1 MSEGTLLYEKIIN
14 YLKEEIN
21 SGALKPGSKL
31 PTEIALAERFGVSR
45 ITSKRAFEDLR
56 AEGLIYRVRGSGSF
70 VTEKKNITQS
80 QIINGNSSI
89 NHRKVISLVFPM
101 DTYCGGFMNVVAGAS
116 KVLDGTDYLLS
127 IHCSN
132 MRVEE
137 EKELLMQ
144 LYNKRVGG
152 IIYYPISDN
161 KNIEI
166 VNKFYLDNY
175 PIVSIDKYFDS
186 VPLSYVVSD
195 NLKGAYEAT
204 KHLIKL
210 GHQKIAFLSDNKI
223 DDATSVRNRY
233 FGYCKAMKEYGILID
248 ERMVK
253 NGDFAGLN
261 EEKAGEILRE
271 LMDMG
276 MTAACTINDYIAS
289 FVIKT
294 LNELGYNVPK
304 DVSVT
309 GFDDLDFAN
318 LLSVPLTTVRQ
329 DLVQVGQIAMEY
341 ILDVIENG
349 NQQRLQK
356 VIPTQ
361 LISRNST
368 KELVKE
374 NITV

>member
-1 MSEGTLLYEKIIN
+1 MSESTLLYEKIIN
-14 YLKEEIN
+14 YLKQEIN

-31 PTEIALAERFGVSR
+31 PTEIALAKRFGVSR

-70 VTEKKNITQS
+70 VTEKKNIVRS
-80 QIINGNSSI
+80 KVISGDSSLE
-89 NHRKVISLVFPM
+89 HSKVISLVFPT
-101 DTYCGGFMNVVAGAS
+101 DTYSGGFMNVVAGAS
-116 KVLDGTDYLLS
+116 RALDGTDYLLS

-132 MRVEE
+132 MSLEE

-144 LYNKRVGG
+144 LYNKGVGG

-166 VNKFYLDNY
+166 VNKFYLENY
-175 PIVSIDKYFDS
+175 PIVSIDKYFES

-210 GHQKIAFLSDNKI
+210 GHKKIAFLSDNKI
-223 DDATSVRNRY
+223 EDATSVRNRY
-233 FGYCKAMKEYGILID
+233 FGFCKAMKEFGILID

-253 NGDFAGLN
+253 NGDFVGLD
-261 EEKAGEILRE
+261 EEKAREILRE

-289 FVIKT
+289 FIIKS
-294 LNELGYNVPK
+294 LNEIGYNVPK
-304 DVSVT
+304 DASIT
-309 GFDDLDFAN
+309 GFDNLDFAN
-318 LLSVPLTTVRQ
+318 LLSVTLTTVRQ
-329 DLVQVGQIAMEY
+329 DLVQIGQIAMEY
-341 ILDVIENG
+341 ILDVIESG

-356 VIPTQ
+356 VLPTE
-361 LISRNST
+361 LIIRNST
-368 KELVKE
+368 KELR
-374 NITV
+374 